1 MTRRTAPAKGKKTN
15 ITIGLDPEE
24 LDIVSRVM
32 AHHRAGQ
39 SAAVRL
45 LIRNGATHTPMA
57 DPSPPQEEDPA

>member
-45 LIRNGATHTPMA
+45 LIRNGAPHTPMA
-57 DPSPPQEEDPA
+57 DPSPPQEEDTV

>member
-24 LDIVSRVM
+24 LDYVSRVM

-39 SAAVRL
+39 AAAVRL
-45 LIRNGATHTPMA
+45 LIRNGAPHTAMA
-57 DPSPPQEEDPA
+57 DPSPPQEEDSA